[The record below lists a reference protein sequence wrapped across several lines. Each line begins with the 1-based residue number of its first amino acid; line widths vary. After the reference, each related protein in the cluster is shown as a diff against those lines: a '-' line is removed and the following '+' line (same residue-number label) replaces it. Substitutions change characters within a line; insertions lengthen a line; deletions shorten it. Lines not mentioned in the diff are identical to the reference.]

1 MHLDNCAI
9 CKGVS
14 HTGAKDERVE
24 CACRGVLPAVS
35 GQFVSHGLRTFA
47 FEGSLTGLKAL
58 SGGAAEL
65 QVALLDT
72 CENISAHDCA
82 VVWLLLVPV
91 AIRDEYVPVGIMPSE
106 SA

>member
-1 MHLDNCAI
+1 MEVDAVVSTGCASGLLLDASDLHPDHCAI

-14 HTGAKDERVE
+14 HTGAKDERVD

-65 QVALLDT
+65 QVGLPDT
-72 CENISAHDCA
+72 CVNISA
-82 VVWLLLVPV
+82 
-91 AIRDEYVPVGIMPSE
+91 
-106 SA
+106 